1 MANFGASDIL
11 RVTTKRPNVFLNA
24 AGEYN
29 SVEDLGVLDGVV
41 VNSTH

>member
-11 RVTTKRPNVFLNA
+11 TVTTKRPNVFLNV